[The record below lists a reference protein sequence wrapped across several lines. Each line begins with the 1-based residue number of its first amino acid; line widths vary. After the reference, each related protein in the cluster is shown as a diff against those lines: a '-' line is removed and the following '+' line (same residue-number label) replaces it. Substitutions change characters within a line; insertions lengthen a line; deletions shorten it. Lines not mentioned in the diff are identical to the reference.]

1 MSEAQDT
8 IKARRVVAKHY
19 IDNLDLTPG
28 QIKSM
33 AVMYLEERWKNT
45 TLKGL
50 AELTEVPDTDV
61 EYSLFYSGAT
71 DFEVLPTQEGES
83 EKRILNIKKFQ

>member
-8 IKARRVVAKHY
+8 IRARRVVAKHY

-50 AELTEVPDTDV
+50 AELTETFGDF
-61 EYSLFYSGAT
+61 SLFYSGAE
-71 DFEVLPTQEGES
+71 DFEVLPTDEGHPAE
-83 EKRILNIKKFQ
+83 RILNNKKFQ